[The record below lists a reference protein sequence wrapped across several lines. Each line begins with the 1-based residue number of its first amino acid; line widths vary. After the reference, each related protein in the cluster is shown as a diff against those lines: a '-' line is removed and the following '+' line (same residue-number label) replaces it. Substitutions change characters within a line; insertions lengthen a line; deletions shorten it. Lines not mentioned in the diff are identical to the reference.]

1 MVVRLL
7 FSVLESE
14 PNLAKNPSQ
23 ATSPSPASNPAP
35 ALSPL
40 KISNHKTKETKPYF
54 VYISFIRKKFLVAKK
69 IEIIWIMKIMPK

>member
-35 ALSPL
+35 AFSPL
-40 KISNHKTKETKPYF
+40 KISNPETKETKPYF
-54 VYISFIRKKFLVAKK
+54 AYISFIRIKDLVAKT
-69 IEIIWIMKIMPK
+69 IEIIWIMKIIP